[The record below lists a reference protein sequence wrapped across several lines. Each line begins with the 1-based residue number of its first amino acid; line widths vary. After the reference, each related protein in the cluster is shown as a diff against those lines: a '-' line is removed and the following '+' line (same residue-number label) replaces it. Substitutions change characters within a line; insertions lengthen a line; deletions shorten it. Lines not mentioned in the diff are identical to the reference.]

1 MKDFSELISVRRSHR
16 KFTEEAVSEDDL
28 RLIVR
33 AGLIAPSSKGLHACE
48 FVVVRDGKTIGQLSR
63 CKAQGADFV
72 VGAPVVIAVVGLP
85 EVSDAW
91 IEDGSVA
98 ATMMLL
104 QAEDLGL
111 GACWVQIRDRKDAE
125 GGNAEDNVRRIL
137 GLSERLRVLSIIAVG
152 HKGMERKPFNEDRL
166 LWDKVHVYSPLIPL
180 DL

>member
-1 MKDFSELISVRRSHR
+1 LISVRRSHR

-111 GACWVQIRDRKDAE
+111 GACWVQVRERLDEE
-125 GGNAEDNVRRIL
+125 GRSAEDNVKRLL
-137 GLSERLRVLSIIAVG
+137 GIEPDRRVLCLIALG
-152 HKGMERKPFNEDRL
+152 HKGMERKPQNEERL
-166 LWDKVHVYSPLIPL
+166 QWGKVKGI
-180 DL
+180 

>member
-111 GACWVQIRDRKDAE
+111 GACWVQVRERLDEE
-125 GGNAEDNVRRIL
+125 GRSAEDNVKRLL
-137 GLSERLRVLSIIAVG
+137 GIEADRRVLCLIALG
-152 HKGMERKPFNEDRL
+152 HKGMERKPQNEDRL
-166 LWDKVHVYSPLIPL
+166 QWGKVKMKDPS
-180 DL
+180 

>member
-111 GACWVQIRDRKDAE
+111 GACWVQVRERLDEE
-125 GGNAEDNVRRIL
+125 GRSAEDNVKRLL
-137 GLSERLRVLSIIAVG
+137 GIEPDRRVLCLIALG
-152 HKGMERKPFNEDRL
+152 HKGMERKPQNEERL
-166 LWDKVHVYSPLIPL
+166 QWGKVKRI
-180 DL
+180 

>member
-28 RLIVR
+28 RLIAR

-111 GACWVQIRDRKDAE
+111 GACWVQVRERLDEE
-125 GGNAEDNVRRIL
+125 GRSAEDNVKRLL
-137 GLSERLRVLSIIAVG
+137 GIEPDRRVLCLIALG
-152 HKGMERKPFNEDRL
+152 HKGMERKPQNEERL
-166 LWDKVHVYSPLIPL
+166 QWGKAKGI
-180 DL
+180 

>member
-111 GACWVQIRDRKDAE
+111 GACWVQVRERLDEE
-125 GGNAEDNVRRIL
+125 GRSAEDNVKRLL
-137 GLSERLRVLSIIAVG
+137 GIEPDRRVLCLIALG
-152 HKGMERKPFNEDRL
+152 HKGMERKPQNEERL
-166 LWDKVHVYSPLIPL
+166 QWGKVKGI
-180 DL
+180 

>member
-1 MKDFSELISVRRSHR
+1 MISVRRSHR

-111 GACWVQIRDRKDAE
+111 GACWVQVRERLDEE
-125 GGNAEDNVRRIL
+125 GRSAEDNVKRLL
-137 GLSERLRVLSIIAVG
+137 GIEPDRRVLCLIALG
-152 HKGMERKPFNEDRL
+152 HKGMERKPQNEERL
-166 LWDKVHVYSPLIPL
+166 QWGKVKGI
-180 DL
+180 

>member
-72 VGAPVVIAVVGLP
+72 VGAPVVIAVMGLP

-111 GACWVQIRDRKDAE
+111 GACWVQVRERLDEE
-125 GGNAEDNVRRIL
+125 GRNAEDNVRRLL
-137 GLSERLRVLSIIAVG
+137 GIPSEARVLCLIALG
-152 HKGMERKPFNEDRL
+152 HKGMERKPQNEERL
-166 LWDKVHVYSPLIPL
+166 RWDKVHEEQW
-180 DL
+180 